1 MPNYVY
7 RCVHVPEVLNTGYT
21 GDSHSSA
28 ITAYERMINEVTRDG
43 WELVQVDTI
52 TSVQTPGCLDG
63 LFGGKNEAVTFK
75 LLILRKAR

>member
-1 MPNYVY
+1 
-7 RCVHVPEVLNTGYT
+7 
-21 GDSHSSA
+21 
-28 ITAYERMINEVTRDG
+28 MINEVTRDG